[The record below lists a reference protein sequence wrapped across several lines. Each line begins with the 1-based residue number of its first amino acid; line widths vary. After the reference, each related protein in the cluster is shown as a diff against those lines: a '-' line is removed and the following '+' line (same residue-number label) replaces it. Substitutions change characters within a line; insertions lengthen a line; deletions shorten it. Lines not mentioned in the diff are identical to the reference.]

1 MRCDVLAV
9 GTELLLGQIVDTNS
23 AWLGENL
30 AAGGIDSLLQV
41 KVGDNV
47 GRIVTQLRRLLDDA
61 DALIVCG
68 GLGPTHDDLTREAIA
83 AVMGVGLH
91 HDEAVAD
98 VIRQMFERRGRRMAE
113 NNLRQAQVPDG
124 ATIIPQTR
132 GTAPGLICPVTVGG
146 VDKVMF
152 AVPGVPHEMQEM
164 FERAILPELL
174 RRSGDPSVIV
184 SRVLRTWGE
193 SESGLNER
201 LDDLI
206 TELDEPGG
214 PTLAFLASGWE
225 GLKVRLTAKAATRE
239 AAATQ
244 LDDLER
250 RIRSELGQLVF
261 GLDDETME
269 SVVLDEL
276 RRRGLTLGLAESVTG
291 GLVSARL
298 TGIAGASDVLRG
310 SIVSYASEVKYDL
323 LGVGLGPVVNEQAA
337 LEMAEGARRVLGS
350 DVGLA
355 LTGVAGPAEQDGM
368 PAGHVVR
375 RHRRRRRLDVDDAP
389 SARRAR
395 PDASV
400 RGDLVAR
407 PVASEAQRSRS
418 GVNASRGCPACCR
431 SRTVRSSSATRS
443 RSPRTSAWTSSSRA
457 SMSRSVPDD
466 SIATGAAR

>member
-23 AWLGENL
+23 AWLGEQL
-30 AAGGIDSLLQV
+30 AASGVDSLLQV

-47 GRIVTQLRRLLDDA
+47 GRIEAQLRRMLEHA
-61 DALIVCG
+61 DAVIVCG

-91 HDEAVAD
+91 HDDVVAD
-98 VIRQMFERRGRRMAE
+98 VIREMFERRGRRMAE

-132 GTAPGLICPVTVGG
+132 GTAPGLICPVHVGG

-152 AVPGVPHEMQEM
+152 AVPGVPHEMQDM

-174 RRSGDPSVIV
+174 RRGGDPAVIV

-201 LDDLI
+201 LDGVI
-206 TELDEPGG
+206 AELDTPDEPGG

-239 AAATQ
+239 AAGTQ
-244 LDDLER
+244 LDELEK
-250 RIRSELGQLVF
+250 RIRSELGELVF

-269 SVVLDEL
+269 SVVLDAM
-276 RRRGLTLGLAESVTG
+276 RQRGLTLGLAESVTG

-298 TGIAGASDVLRG
+298 TGIPGASDVLRG
-310 SIVSYASEVKYDL
+310 SIVSYASEVKYEL
-323 LGVGLGPVVNEQAA
+323 LGVGDGPVVNEQAV

-355 LTGVAGPAEQDGM
+355 LTGVAGPAEQEGVAVGTLCVGIADANGSTSTTLRLPGQREQM
-368 PAGHVVR
+368 RQFAVISSLDLL
-375 RHRRRRRLDVDDAP
+375 RRRLI
-389 SARRAR
+389 ARDRA
-395 PDASV
+395 
-400 RGDLVAR
+400 
-407 PVASEAQRSRS
+407 
-418 GVNASRGCPACCR
+418 
-431 SRTVRSSSATRS
+431 
-443 RSPRTSAWTSSSRA
+443 
-457 SMSRSVPDD
+457 
-466 SIATGAAR
+466 